1 MASVMK
7 MFHNFKSS
15 HLPRG
20 KRSQTISAPAPAS
33 SKDQGREDPEGAPSS
48 DLVNRRKV
56 SISRSGRYRENNKRR
71 CALPDDTRSSSDDDH
86 ASPKV
91 ATRADTTTKV
101 CVCVCADLRPPWFQ
115 KGVIVRSFGF
125 GDKRGLSMNILCTL
139 SVVHAISMFL
149 FYTSVLSPRFLTI
162 NDNYNFLI
170 NYKKYQYYLSY
181 TFSHLEITLHIYST
195 LRHI

>member
-33 SKDQGREDPEGAPSS
+33 SNDQGREDPEGAPSS

-56 SISRSGRYRENNKRR
+56 SISRSGRYRENHKKR

-91 ATRADTTTKV
+91 ATRADTTTK
-101 CVCVCADLRPPWFQ
+101 DQ
-115 KGVIVRSFGF
+115 KNKENEKSRANEKNKQNLVRRES
-125 GDKRGLSMNILCTL
+125 
-139 SVVHAISMFL
+139 AISVTDGHAVADEIESLAKKMTIENVL
-149 FYTSVLSPRFLTI
+149 QTSL
-162 NDNYNFLI
+162 
-170 NYKKYQYYLSY
+170 
-181 TFSHLEITLHIYST
+181 
-195 LRHI
+195 

>member
-33 SKDQGREDPEGAPSS
+33 SNDQGREDPEGAPSS

-56 SISRSGRYRENNKRR
+56 SISRSGRYRENHKKR

-101 CVCVCADLRPPWFQ
+101 SVCVC
-115 KGVIVRSFGF
+115 
-125 GDKRGLSMNILCTL
+125 
-139 SVVHAISMFL
+139 
-149 FYTSVLSPRFLTI
+149 
-162 NDNYNFLI
+162 
-170 NYKKYQYYLSY
+170 
-181 TFSHLEITLHIYST
+181 
-195 LRHI
+195 

>member
-101 CVCVCADLRPPWFQ
+101 CVCVC
-115 KGVIVRSFGF
+115 
-125 GDKRGLSMNILCTL
+125 
-139 SVVHAISMFL
+139 
-149 FYTSVLSPRFLTI
+149 
-162 NDNYNFLI
+162 
-170 NYKKYQYYLSY
+170 
-181 TFSHLEITLHIYST
+181 
-195 LRHI
+195 

>member
-33 SKDQGREDPEGAPSS
+33 PKDQTREDPEGAPSS

-56 SISRSGRYRENNKRR
+56 SISRSGRYRENHKKR
-71 CALPDDTRSSSDDDH
+71 CALPDDTRSSSDDL

-91 ATRADTTTKV
+91 VTRADTTTK
-101 CVCVCADLRPPWFQ
+101 DQ
-115 KGVIVRSFGF
+115 KNKENEKSRANEKNRENLVRRES
-125 GDKRGLSMNILCTL
+125 
-139 SVVHAISMFL
+139 AISVTDGHAVADEIESLAKKMTIENAL
-149 FYTSVLSPRFLTI
+149 QTSL
-162 NDNYNFLI
+162 
-170 NYKKYQYYLSY
+170 
-181 TFSHLEITLHIYST
+181 
-195 LRHI
+195 

>member
-33 SKDQGREDPEGAPSS
+33 AKDQGREDPEGAPSS

-170 NYKKYQYYLSY
+170 NYKKYQDYLSY
-181 TFSHLEITLHIYST
+181 TFSHLEITLHISSG